1 MIQSTN
7 ELLLII
13 LSQIHAE
20 EPKKELR
27 IEKKKQFGVLF
38 SSISLRLSVF
48 SSNP

>member
-13 LSQIHAE
+13 LSQIHVE

-27 IEKKKQFGVLF
+27 IEKKNGSKQ
-38 SSISLRLSVF
+38 
-48 SSNP
+48 